1 MSVDKSLKE
10 FGKSIR
16 FARIEHNLTQK
27 ELAAK
32 LGLTRS
38 QIQKIE
44 NGEGNT
50 YIKTIERLL
59 DEFNVPCE
67 VKFIKKLKILKILL
81 KTLEFI
87 VNYNDMLITE
97 RRENVFNWSVFKD
110 DGHQHQNT
118 YLV

>member
-1 MSVDKSLKE
+1 MCYIHAVSVKICKKVFLGGIMSVDKPLKE

-67 VKFIKKLKILKILL
+67 VKFIKK
-81 KTLEFI
+81 TGF
-87 VNYNDMLITE
+87 
-97 RRENVFNWSVFKD
+97 
-110 DGHQHQNT
+110 
-118 YLV
+118 